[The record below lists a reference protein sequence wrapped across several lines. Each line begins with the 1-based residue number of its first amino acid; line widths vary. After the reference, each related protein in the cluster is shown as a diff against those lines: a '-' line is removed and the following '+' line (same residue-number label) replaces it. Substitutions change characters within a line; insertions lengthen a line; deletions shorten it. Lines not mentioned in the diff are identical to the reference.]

1 MDLLGTRRVDPA
13 RQSPRARAY
22 GGRPSPA
29 TLFIWDC
36 SHLGRN
42 ARSAILDEPLRA
54 PHVVLAAIPTAM
66 LMRLLVSFTKGIMMA
81 IGITLPKPEQ
91 EKTVAIVWVV
101 AFFVMIGIIA
111 GVGWLVLK
119 SFSNSPQ

>member
-1 MDLLGTRRVDPA
+1 MADR
-13 RQSPRARAY
+13 S
-22 GGRPSPA
+22 
-29 TLFIWDC
+29 I
-36 SHLGRN
+36 
-42 ARSAILDEPLRA
+42 RSAILDAPLRA
-54 PHVVLAAIPTAM
+54 SGIMYATWFLPRFPTAM
-66 LMRLLVSFTKGIMMA
+66 LMRLLISFTKGIMIA

>member
-1 MDLLGTRRVDPA
+1 
-13 RQSPRARAY
+13 
-22 GGRPSPA
+22 
-29 TLFIWDC
+29 
-36 SHLGRN
+36 
-42 ARSAILDEPLRA
+42 
-54 PHVVLAAIPTAM
+54 M
-66 LMRLLVSFTKGIMMA
+66 LMRLLISFTRGIMIA

>member
-1 MDLLGTRRVDPA
+1 MAEWVRDSHPA
-13 RQSPRARAY
+13 R
-22 GGRPSPA
+22 
-29 TLFIWDC
+29 
-36 SHLGRN
+36 
-42 ARSAILDEPLRA
+42 
-54 PHVVLAAIPTAM
+54 IPNDM
-66 LMRLLVSFTKGIMMA
+66 LMRLLVSFTKGTMIA

-91 EKTVAIVWVV
+91 EKAVAIVWVV

>member
-1 MDLLGTRRVDPA
+1 L
-13 RQSPRARAY
+13 
-22 GGRPSPA
+22 
-29 TLFIWDC
+29 
-36 SHLGRN
+36 
-42 ARSAILDEPLRA
+42 
-54 PHVVLAAIPTAM
+54 VLAAIPTAM
-66 LMRLLVSFTKGIMMA
+66 LMRLLISFTRGIMIA

-91 EKTVAIVWVV
+91 EKTVAIVWVG